1 MKRVSIKDVAK
12 EAGVSTSTI
21 SYVLNNKESE
31 SISPG
36 TQQRVWAA
44 VEKLGY
50 VPNLNARSLISR
62 RSNLIGVIIPQTEPG
77 KEFMFSNPFY
87 GEFLSSVE
95 YTARRN
101 GYHLLISGTEAN
113 DGYLRIARNRGVD
126 GIILV
131 GTYPSGFIEELKQLS
146 IPVVL
151 VDAYIKDA
159 YFHTIGIDDERGGYL
174 ATRYLLERGHREIA
188 FVSGIIKEHGVNDK
202 RYQGYRAAL
211 QEAGIDPLA
220 RRVYAGEVDY
230 AYGIRAAQEMR
241 ERGFAE
247 TAAICTADILAVGLV
262 KGVHAQGRRVPEDLS
277 VMGFDDVYLAEI
289 CDPSLTTVR
298 QDIRLKG
305 ERAVELLLHAQER
318 EERETI
324 LLPISIVERDSI
336 KTLTKEEARE

>member
-1 MKRVSIKDVAK
+1 M
-12 EAGVSTSTI
+12 
-21 SYVLNNKESE
+21 
-31 SISPG
+31 
-36 TQQRVWAA
+36 
-44 VEKLGY
+44 EKLGY

-95 YTARRN
+95 YTARQEWLSPA
-101 GYHLLISGTEAN
+101 HLGH
-113 DGYLRIARNRGVD
+113 RGERRVPAHRPQPRR
-126 GIILV
+126 GRHHPR

-151 VDAYIKDA
+151 VDAYIKDV

-220 RRVYAGEVDY
+220 AACTQARSITPTASAPRRRCWSGAL
-230 AYGIRAAQEMR
+230 Q
-241 ERGFAE
+241 
-247 TAAICTADILAVGLV
+247 
-262 KGVHAQGRRVPEDLS
+262 RR
-277 VMGFDDVYLAEI
+277 
-289 CDPSLTTVR
+289 R
-298 QDIRLKG
+298 Q
-305 ERAVELLLHAQER
+305 
-318 EERETI
+318 
-324 LLPISIVERDSI
+324 S
-336 KTLTKEEARE
+336 ARRTFWRSGW